1 MSKGKPLFRQ
11 SDLKRAFDAAR
22 KMNLPL
28 HSVEIKRDGS
38 LSLVI
43 DRDAKTNTADP
54 MTTITEAELKDL
66 I

>member
-1 MSKGKPLFRQ
+1 
-11 SDLKRAFDAAR
+11 
-22 KMNLPL
+22 MNLSL
-28 HSVEIKRDGS
+28 HSVDIKRDGS